1 MINGKKVTA
10 VIAAAGSGTRMG
22 GSINKVFLML
32 DGKTVIE
39 NTLSVMEQC
48 EEIDDIVIVTRSCD
62 VLECME
68 YTGNCKKRIRI
79 IPGGAQRQESVKKGI
94 EEARDSEYVVIHDGV
109 RALVTKEII
118 KRTLAEAVAF
128 GAAAPGVM
136 SKDSLKKISSD
147 GFIEETIDR
156 ASVCLIQ
163 TPQVFKTEDIIMAH
177 ELAKRDNFS
186 ATDDCALY
194 EKYIGRVKLTE
205 GSYENIKL
213 TTPDDVVSA
222 EGILKKRHGGT
233 V

>member
-1 MINGKKVTA
+1 MINGERVTA

-22 GSINKVFLML
+22 GNINKVFMPFG
-32 DGKTVIE
+32 GKTVIE
-39 NTLSVMEQC
+39 RTLSVFEQC

-68 YTGNCKKRIRI
+68 YTESCKKRIRI

-94 EEARDSEYVVIHDGV
+94 EEAKASGYAVIHDGA
-109 RALVTKEII
+109 RAFVTKEII
-118 KRTLAEAVAF
+118 QRTLMDAVTF

-136 SKDSLKKISSD
+136 CKDTLKRISGD
-147 GFIEETIDR
+147 GFIKETIDR
-156 ASVCLIQ
+156 ESVCLIQ
-163 TPQVFKTEDIIMAH
+163 TPQIFKTEEIRKAH
-177 ELAKRDNFS
+177 ELAEKDNFS

-213 TTPDDVVSA
+213 TTPEDIA
-222 EGILKKRHGGT
+222 ACENILRKRNES